1 MHNHS
6 HTHTSTRTNL
16 YARIHASI
24 HPPRFLI
31 FGEGVGAEDNSDVSS
46 YFTSGFLR
54 QIHRFSNG
62 ILGSTAISGR
72 NSAGSDNAGNWVA
85 AAYID
90 AYNTYIDPYL
100 HAIYSNTDIA
110 SMHLAMMVAAFLLTM
125 GGVLPVPPALRPW
138 LAYACVLKV
147 FTWILYA

>member
-46 YFTSGFLR
+46 DFTSGFLG

-110 SMHLAMMVAAFLLTM
+110 SMQLAMMVAAFLLTM